1 LHQDYLTMLDLEI
14 SEREYLYKK
23 LVDTKKK
30 EAEEIKKRLQK

>member
-1 LHQDYLTMLDLEI
+1 MLDLEI
-14 SEREYLYKK
+14 SEREYLYKQ